1 MILSTLARWACVI
14 FLSVGLAACEAP
26 DPLIQIIERNI
37 QARGGADAVA
47 SVQTIQTRVQIT
59 EQGFQVMGE
68 YVATRDGKMRIDVY
82 FDGQRVFTEAFDG
95 ESGWQMD
102 GDGTVADMSQLGEKA
117 VRHSIITNLYGLN
130 EMAGLGLAVEYVG
143 TELIDSRAYEKV
155 NLTFE
160 DGLVIHYYLDSETGQ
175 IVRQRDEVAL
185 HPDVD
190 DTIQRFETINSDFGT
205 VDGVV
210 YAFHAEK
217 RDMDTGEM
225 TQITQVEKIILNG
238 EIDQSIFKKPASE

>member
-190 DTIQRFETINSDFGT
+190 DTIQRFETINSDFRT

-210 YAFHAEK
+210 YAFHTEK

-225 TQITQVEKIILNG
+225 TQTTQIEKIILNG